1 MSNSIKKSLLMLLTI
16 FLLFTLVGCSG
27 SNNIEIEEAPET
39 ETVEEHKEEIVV
51 EEAKEDPNY
60 PNVEGY
66 PIEKSDVKLCK
77 LYFDGYECFCDGYTK
92 DENPDVVYMIALEA
106 IYDATHSENG
116 FVSGR
121 DNDVSFCACINGKL
135 VLNKLGENIL
145 NIDGEIYE
153 DMAPEMRVVFED
165 YNDYC
170 CTTLFL
176 EKTLGAKVTLSQDRS
191 AAYIETTEK
200 VDENESRVYDL
211 DIIGEGKLI
220 AKNKN
225 TGEKKTIIYNE
236 KGMTIS
242 AGSTNNGNS
251 SNNHGPEKQICTACG
266 GSGQVM
272 GSTNVLNPMTGTY
285 TMQPAMVRCTVCGGS
300 GYR

>member
-1 MSNSIKKSLLMLLTI
+1 MKKLIKAIMAILISVC
-16 FLLFTLVGCSG
+16 FFTSCG
-27 SNNIEIEEAPET
+27 SKQIEEPVLDDKQET
-39 ETVEEHKEEIVV
+39 TEVIVEEVKE
-51 EEAKEDPNY
+51 EDPNY

-66 PIEKSDVKLCK
+66 PIEKSGVKLCK

-135 VLNKLGENIL
+135 VLNKLGESIL
-145 NIDGEIYE
+145 NIDGEIFE
-153 DMAPEMRVVFED
+153 DMAPEMKVVFED
-165 YNDYC
+165 YDDYC
-170 CTTLFL
+170 CTTSFL

-200 VDENESRVYDL
+200 VDENESRIYEL
-211 DIIGEGKLI
+211 DIKGEGKLI
-220 AKNKN
+220 AKDKN

-236 KGMTIS
+236 TGMSIT
-242 AGSTNNGNS
+242 AGSTNNGGG
-251 SNNHGPEKQICTACG
+251 SNNHGPEKQICSACG

-272 GSTNVLNPMTGTY
+272 GGTSVFNPVTGNY
-285 TMQPAMVRCTVCGGS
+285 AVQPTMVRCTVCGGS